1 MFSGRNG
8 LLIKGV
14 VTLAVVWAVVWGLLQ
29 VTGAMK
35 PSPEKVEAYIE
46 KNSLEEI
53 EDPEERKVVIA
64 KMAKMLNQ
72 LEGGD
77 LREMFGGEENE
88 DREGP
93 PDFVQSMTPE
103 EQRYFMELRLGKAFE
118 QMMVAF
124 NEMEREDRKKIVD
137 RTLRQ
142 MSKDSEQS
150 EGMNR
155 LEDED
160 PEMAEK
166 MINEGLKAYYQDA
179 SAETKI
185 DLAPVLE
192 QMQKN
197 LRFQHVH
204 GRSGDR
210 K

>member
-1 MFSGRNG
+1 
-8 LLIKGV
+8 LLVRGIV
-14 VTLAVVWAVVWGLLQ
+14 ALVAVWAIVWGVLQ

-35 PSPEKVEAYIE
+35 PSPEKVEAYID

-53 EDPEERKVVIA
+53 EDPEERKRVIA

-72 LEGGD
+72 LEGSD
-77 LREMFGGEENE
+77 LREMFDRDGEAAEE
-88 DREGP
+88 REGP
-93 PDFVQSMTPE
+93 PDFVRAMTPE
-103 EQRYFMELRLGKAFE
+103 EQRYFMEMRLGKAFE

-142 MSKDSEQS
+142 MSKDSEQA

>member
-1 MFSGRNG
+1 MLSGRNG
-8 LLIKGV
+8 LLVRGLV
-14 VTLAVVWAVVWGLLQ
+14 ALAVVWAVVWGVLR

-35 PSPEKVEAYIE
+35 TSPEKVEAYIE
-46 KNSLEEI
+46 ENSLGEI
-53 EDPEERKVVIA
+53 EDPEERKRVIA
-64 KMAKMLNQ
+64 RMAKMLNQ

-77 LREMFGGEENE
+77 LREMFGREEAE
-88 DREGP
+88 EREGP
-93 PDFVQSMTPE
+93 PDFVQAMTPE

-124 NEMEREDRKKIVD
+124 NEMERDDRKKIVE

-142 MSKDSEQS
+142 MRKNSEQA

-166 MINEGLKAYYQDA
+166 MINEGLKAYYQEA

-204 GRSGDR
+204 GRR
-210 K
+210 

>member
-1 MFSGRNG
+1 M
-8 LLIKGV
+8 IKGGV
-14 VTLAVVWAVVWGLLQ
+14 ALAVLWGVVWGVLQ

-35 PSPEKVEAYIE
+35 PSPEKVEAYIADH
-46 KNSLEEI
+46 SLSEVT
-53 EDPEERKVVIA
+53 DPDERRKIIA
-64 KMAKMLNQ
+64 RMARMLNQ
-72 LEGGD
+72 LEGGQ
-77 LREMFGGEENE
+77 LRDMFAEEGER
-88 DREGP
+88 DGP
-93 PDFVQSMTPE
+93 PEFIADMTPE
-103 EQRYFMELRLGKAFE
+103 EQGYFMELRLGKAFE

-124 NEMEREDRKKIVD
+124 NDMEREERKRIVD

-142 MSKDSEQS
+142 MRSDSDQS

-155 LEDED
+155 LEDEN

-197 LRFQHVH
+197 LRFQRH
-204 GRSGDR
+204 GRRNEGNP
-210 K
+210 